1 MKKLLLL
8 LFLCTYTIVE
18 AQIANIPDTVFK
30 TQLLTGTDMDFKDLN
45 GMQVDTVDTNRDG
58 EIQLSEA
65 LAIGQMII
73 GGDYDDD
80 SLESLVGIEAF
91 ANLTVLRINIH
102 SSLTTI
108 DITALNNLQ
117 EFICSNNANLT
128 SLNVVGL
135 SNLIKFELRYAAIAE
150 LDITGLTSL
159 QELQINHCNI
169 TVIDA
174 TPLTAL
180 VKLNAASGNVQ
191 SINLSGLTALNYVYV
206 GDNSALSTLTFSG
219 NTSLEYIICDYS
231 AITELN
237 LSGLTA
243 LKGLTCTANM
253 ITTPLDFSD
262 CPNIE
267 HVDASGNGIP
277 SINIENKANLTNIAI
292 DNNQL
297 TELNVGYAPA
307 LRDVRI
313 DYNNLTSVDLSHC
326 PLLNSLHIAFNPLT
340 YLNLKNGNTS
350 MLSFNGGSV
359 QDFTQPVFIC
369 VDEGEEQFIFSNYNT
384 TWYYPELVNVNS
396 YCSFTPGGIFNT
408 IKGTFTYGDDSNGCD
423 VNDAELPYIEIQIND
438 GTTSGTCYTYN
449 GNYTFFT
456 QGGTFTLTP
465 RLENNWF
472 IAAPA
477 TVTFAEANN
486 SNVIQNFCITSN
498 GVHPDVEIAI
508 VPIGGARPGFDSMYK
523 IVYKNKGNQTLSGD
537 VTFTYNEDVL
547 DYVSASATPS
557 STATGSL
564 TWSYSDLLPFETRE
578 ITAILNVNG
587 PMETPAVNI
596 GDVLTFSAAVT
607 PVTGDESA
615 ADNSFNYKQDA
626 VGSFDPNDITCLE
639 GATVSPDKIGEYL
652 HYNINFENT
661 GTAAA
666 TFIVVKDIIDVAKFD
681 VNTLQILDAS
691 HAMEARVSGNK
702 VEFIFDDINLGAAE
716 KGNVTFKIKTL
727 NTLAVNSEV
736 TQQADIFFDYNWP
749 IQTNEATTTF
759 AILNSGGF
767 TVDNAAKIYPNPTDG
782 IVNISAKAEIRSVQ
796 LYDVQGRLLQSGT
809 GTKIDISDRTMGIYF
824 IKIITDKGMKVEKL
838 IKK

>member
-45 GMQVDTVDTNRDG
+45 GMQVATVDTNRDG

-607 PVTGDESA
+607 PVTGDESI
-615 ADNSFNYKQDA
+615 ADNSFNYKQDV

-666 TFIVVKDIIDVAKFD
+666 TFIVVKDIIDPAKFD
-681 VNTLQILDAS
+681 INTLQILDAS
-691 HAMEARVSGNK
+691 HAMETRVTSNK

-727 NTLAVNSEV
+727 NTLAANSEV

-759 AILNSGGF
+759 AILSSGGF
-767 TVDNAAKIYPNPTDG
+767 KQDNSVKVYPNPADG
-782 IVNISAKAEIRSVQ
+782 IVTISAKAEIKSVQ
-796 LYDVQGRLLQSGT
+796 LYDLQGRLLQSGSGNT
-809 GTKIDISDRTMGIYF
+809 LNISNRTSGVYF
-824 IKIITDKGMKVEKL
+824 VKVMTNKGMKVDKL
-838 IKK
+838 VKK